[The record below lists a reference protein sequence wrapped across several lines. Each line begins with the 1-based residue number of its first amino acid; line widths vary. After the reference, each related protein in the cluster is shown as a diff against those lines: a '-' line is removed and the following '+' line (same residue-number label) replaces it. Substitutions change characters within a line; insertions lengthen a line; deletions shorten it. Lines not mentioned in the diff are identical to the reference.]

1 MQVIVTLTD
10 NEKQLLEN
18 LRAREEYF
26 MTTTK
31 QIAGVTI
38 TQEPSQMSCT
48 ALAQFL
54 LKERIQ
60 ALQ

>member
-10 NEKQLLEN
+10 HEKQLLEN

-31 QIAGVTI
+31 QVGGVTI
-38 TQEPSQMSCT
+38 TQEPRQMSAT